1 MTTRMH
7 ERTRFRPRLGLC
19 FVDDPRSTTAAR
31 REARSGRNLA
41 ALAAT
46 STFCLSDRACFCSVT
61 LLCFSLSFLDL
72 SHSLCLSLS
81 LSTYFKTTVLPTRL
95 ERRAAYTYYRR
106 QIARSRTPSRPPA
119 RRSSVLG
126 RSLINNT
133 NKASIQ
139 SVFFSFFLCDY
150 SLSTWDYETFVV
162 FRQSLLR

>member
-72 SHSLCLSLS
+72 SHSLSLS
-81 LSTYFKTTVLPTRL
+81 HSPPILKPLSFQLGSSVAPRIRITADRSLAAERHRDRQPAGRQSSDVLLSTILI
-95 ERRAAYTYYRR
+95 RRPFNR
-106 QIARSRTPSRPPA
+106 
-119 RRSSVLG
+119 
-126 RSLINNT
+126 
-133 NKASIQ
+133 
-139 SVFFSFFLCDY
+139 FFFLFFCAIIRCQRGITRR
-150 SLSTWDYETFVV
+150 L
-162 FRQSLLR
+162 